1 MDFYEYNDMVQ
12 QWVSQVLENTG
23 KNAELTLKYCRN
35 IIEYGEKNTDQKLI
49 GFGYYYM
56 GETYYGLNDG
66 THFFEVMGKALS
78 NLNQAEEWEYVA
90 RCYNYLGITAMNRGN
105 APIALDYYL
114 NGLNY
119 CRAYNLS
126 DLTVLFQVNL
136 AVLNISCGRYEEAQ
150 T

>member
-35 IIEYGEKNTDQKLI
+35 IIEYGEKNTDHKLI
-49 GFGYYYM
+49 GVGYYYM

-66 THFFEVMGKALS
+66 AHFFEVMGKALS

-114 NGLNY
+114 NGLKM
-119 CRAYNLS
+119 
-126 DLTVLFQVNL
+126 
-136 AVLNISCGRYEEAQ
+136 NIYSILY
-150 T
+150 